1 MMTTLKVQ
9 AGGIAAMAK
18 AHRPAFSRLCQW
30 APSVDAM
37 VAYLPERNPGRSG
50 HGAPDPMRS

>member
-1 MMTTLKVQ
+1 
-9 AGGIAAMAK
+9 MAK
-18 AHRPAFSRLCQW
+18 VHRRAFSRLCEW

-50 HGAPDPMRS
+50 RGAPDPMRS